1 MTQVSSKSTTGG
13 VQSVERAFELLEVIA
28 RAGGE
33 AALSELAAD
42 TPLPLPTI
50 HRLLRTL
57 VGVGYVR
64 QLPNRRYSLGPRLI
78 RLGEVAN
85 RQLGALASP
94 ALKDLVSKLGES
106 ANIAV
111 LDGDMVTYIAQVQ
124 SAHSMRMITEVGRAP
139 RLTIPG
145 SARQCSRCSMTS
157 ACSVSVSQ
165 AGMPPKT
172 ANTITT
178 LGKLFTDVEATRE
191 RGYAIDE
198 EEQELGVRWHCRPRT
213 RRPDPDGYF
222 GLRAGHPRRRGI
234 HRQRRPRTSGGRRKA
249 GPPAGRRGG
258 LARRSPT
265 GRTGFRTVRC
275 SVRPRPAIRCAFRVR

>member
-1 MTQVSSKSTTGG
+1 MTETASKPAAG

-85 RQLGALASP
+85 RQLGALATP
-94 ALKDLVSKLGES
+94 VLKTLVEELGES

-111 LDGDMVTYIAQVQ
+111 LDGDMVTYIAQAQ
-124 SAHSMRMITEVGRAP
+124 SPHSMRMITEVGRRAMLHYSGVGKAILSVLDDERVQ
-139 RLTIPG
+139 RLV
-145 SARQCSRCSMTS
+145 A
-157 ACSVSVSQ
+157 Q

-172 ANTITT
+172 PNTITT
-178 LGKLFTDVEATRE
+178 LGKLFTDVEAIRE
-191 RGYAIDE
+191 RGYALDE
-198 EEQELGVRWHCRPRT
+198 EEQELGVRCVAVPVPGAPTPMAISVSGPVT
-213 RRPDPDGYF
+213 RVDANF
-222 GLRAGHPRRRGI
+222 V
-234 HRQRRPRTSGGRRKA
+234 
-249 GPPAGRRGG
+249 G
-258 LARRSPT
+258 LAVPKLQEAAET
-265 GRTGFRTVRC
+265 LGRQLV
-275 SVRPRPAIRCAFRVR
+275 ADAE